1 MNQGQGQAR
10 PRVLYV
16 ITSRGKGT
24 GGHHFSLRDLTA
36 RMRAHADVHIAVV
49 ADRFPPSLEGVPD
62 TTWLPWGALRGTAT
76 LGGLLGLVRR
86 FRPTH
91 LHSYDPLAL
100 QLTRLVSLWTRLPLV
115 HTTCGGPTPRRNVP
129 RNRDVILFSE
139 ENRSALAANPRMAG
153 CRLHLI
159 ASRVN
164 PVQVDPARVEALRAH
179 LALRPDE
186 QVVLRINRF
195 VHNYLPAME
204 QALALGRLMREGG
217 QPTRVVLLGSI
228 GDADVAS
235 ALAER
240 AEAGVSLVH
249 DATFTHNAAALLP
262 IADVVLGTGRG
273 LMEAACLGRVV
284 FAPVADRQM
293 PALLAADTVDAL
305 AHANFSPRARLPD
318 ALDDAALRERARAV
332 LTNPD
337 ARRAAGAAARYL
349 YETRFDAGV
358 AAARHLEIYAQAEPW
373 PVSRAAEAL
382 GDLGLNLALETFRR
396 TRRAL
401 TQSETS

>member
-1 MNQGQGQAR
+1 MSDGTERR

-49 ADRFPPSLEGVPD
+49 ADRFPPSLAGVPD
-62 TTWLPWGALRGTAT
+62 ATWLPWGALRGTAT
-76 LGGLLGLVRR
+76 LAGLLGLVRR

-100 QLTRLVSLWTRLPLV
+100 QLTRVISLWTQLPLV

-129 RNRDVILFSE
+129 RNRDVVLFSE
-139 ENRSALAANPRMAG
+139 EHRSALAANPRMAG

-164 PVQVDPARVEALRAH
+164 PVQVDAARVEALRAH
-179 LALRPDE
+179 LGLGPDE

-195 VHNYLPAME
+195 VANYLPAME
-204 QALALGRLMREGG
+204 QAIALGRLMREGG
-217 QPTRVVLLGSI
+217 RRARVVLLGSV
-228 GDADVAS
+228 GEAEVAQ
-235 ALAER
+235 ALAQR
-240 AEAGVSLVH
+240 AEPGVSLVH
-249 DATFTHNAAALLP
+249 DAAFTHNAAALLP

-284 FAPVADRQM
+284 FAPVADREW
-293 PALLAADTVDAL
+293 PALLGPDTVEAL

-318 ALDDAALRERARAV
+318 ALDDAALRERAREV
-332 LTNPD
+332 LSNPA
-337 ARRAAGAAARYL
+337 ARLAAGAAARHL

-358 AAARHLEIYAQAEPW
+358 AAARHLEIYANAEPW
-373 PVSRAAEAL
+373 APGRAAEAFA
-382 GDLGLNLALETFRR
+382 DLGLNLALENFRR
-396 TRRAL
+396 ARRAL
-401 TQSETS
+401 TKAEAS